1 VRGVLSAASTSRA
14 AEAPAVGRLLW
25 GAAAVALL
33 LAVLQAITGT
43 GGEPLEVATQST
55 AIALAGFV
63 CVFRAVADE
72 ADRPAWILL
81 AGGVFCLGSLGIV
94 YVLDEDATLEFPS
107 ELPPGLLGYPFT
119 LLAWGLLAR
128 RRLPGLPRA
137 LWLDAAIGGLALGV
151 VGGAFTFL
159 VAFDGGPLSDMEHSQ
174 MLYVVADLTLVGVML
189 VAGVLAGG
197 RRARTLL
204 WLAAGMAIL
213 AAVDS
218 IYAIRVGDGSMAFP
232 PALAVAWTLGCLV
245 ASAAALMVDDPPAR
259 AESRRLSLVA
269 VPVLST
275 LGALSV
281 PLAVWGDEKFLT
293 WMASLVLVLS
303 VARLAIS
310 LIDNQRAEERRRRE
324 EQERRAR
331 EEAERAN
338 RAKTAFLSRMSHE
351 VRTPLNSILGFAQ
364 LLVDD
369 VDGSDRES
377 VERILRA
384 GNHLRQLIDDILD
397 LSSIEA
403 GETAIRLEPVDVGGS
418 VDESIGLMEPF
429 ARRMNVRLIR
439 RDALEAPPVVLA
451 DAQRLKQALLN
462 LLSNAIKYGGRD
474 SEVIV
479 RIEGRADRARI
490 AVIDAG
496 PGISDE
502 HLPKLFTPFER
513 GSARGSGI
521 EGSGLGLAL
530 TKNLVEAMGGEIGL
544 ETGSGGSIF
553 WVELPVTERAEIA
566 ATDGHDLSRS
576 TIAAG
581 SKTVLYIE
589 DHLSNVALVERLLA
603 RRDDYELVSATT
615 GRAGLK
621 LAANVAPD
629 VILLDLDLPDIRGED
644 VLVELR
650 ADPVTATIP
659 VIVVSAD
666 ATAWRQEE
674 LARSGAAAY
683 IVKPLQLASFLA
695 TLDAVLGRST
705 AAPPS

>member
-1 VRGVLSAASTSRA
+1 VLAA
-14 AEAPAVGRLLW
+14 
-25 GAAAVALL
+25 AAAV
-33 LAVLQAITGT
+33 V
-43 GGEPLEVATQST
+43 
-55 AIALAGFV
+55 
-63 CVFRAVADE
+63 
-72 ADRPAWILL
+72 
-81 AGGVFCLGSLGIV
+81 
-94 YVLDEDATLEFPS
+94 
-107 ELPPGLLGYPFT
+107 
-119 LLAWGLLAR
+119 
-128 RRLPGLPRA
+128 
-137 LWLDAAIGGLALGV
+137 
-151 VGGAFTFL
+151 
-159 VAFDGGPLSDMEHSQ
+159 
-174 MLYVVADLTLVGVML
+174 
-189 VAGVLAGG
+189 
-197 RRARTLL
+197 
-204 WLAAGMAIL
+204 
-213 AAVDS
+213 
-218 IYAIRVGDGSMAFP
+218 
-232 PALAVAWTLGCLV
+232 
-245 ASAAALMVDDPPAR
+245 VDDPPERAR
-259 AESRRLSLVA
+259 IRRLSLVA

-281 PLAVWGDEKFLT
+281 PLALWGQSKFLT
-293 WMASLVLVLS
+293 WMSSLVLVLS
-303 VARLAIS
+303 VARLAVS
-310 LIDNQRAEERRRRE
+310 LVDNQRAEERRRRE
-324 EQERRAR
+324 EDERRAR

-403 GETAIRLEPVDVGGS
+403 GETAIRLEPVDVGGA
-418 VDESIGLMEPF
+418 VDESLALMEPL
-429 ARRMNVRLIR
+429 ARRNSVRLIR
-439 RDALEAPPVVLA
+439 RDALEAPPVALA

-462 LLSNAIKYGGRD
+462 LISNAIKYGGSD

-479 RIEGRADRARI
+479 RIEGRGDRARVS
-490 AVIDAG
+490 VIDGG

-530 TKNLVEAMGGEIGL
+530 TKNLVDAMGGEIGL

-553 WVELPVTERAEIA
+553 WVDLPVTDMPQSVGAPGGELSP
-566 ATDGHDLSRS
+566 AT
-576 TIAAG
+576 ANPG

-629 VILLDLDLPDIRGED
+629 LILLDLDLPDIRGED

-650 ADPVTATIP
+650 ADPGTAAIP

-695 TLDAVLGRST
+695 TLEGVLGRS
-705 AAPPS
+705 AARR